1 MKTIIEN
8 PNIQQHKGRTTVG
21 AIILIIGTLLLI
33 DQFNLAFI
41 PDWIFSWPMILVAV
55 GIYSGVKHNFQKSFA
70 FIMIFLGVAF
80 LFTENINDA
89 DRVVWPVII
98 IAAGSWMVFRNRK
111 PAAEIPYTT
120 YKESSSEEL

>member
-41 PDWIFSWPMILVAV
+41 PDWIFSWPMILVAIGV
-55 GIYSGVKHNFQKSFA
+55 YSGVKHNFSKPTA
-70 FIMIFLGVAF
+70 VILIFLGAAF
-80 LFTENINDA
+80 LCTENIPDA
-89 DRVVWPVII
+89 DRVVWPVAI
-98 IAAGSWMVFRNRK
+98 IAAGTWMVFRNRK
-111 PAAEIPYTT
+111 PVAEIQF
-120 YKESSSEEL
+120 KESSSQEL